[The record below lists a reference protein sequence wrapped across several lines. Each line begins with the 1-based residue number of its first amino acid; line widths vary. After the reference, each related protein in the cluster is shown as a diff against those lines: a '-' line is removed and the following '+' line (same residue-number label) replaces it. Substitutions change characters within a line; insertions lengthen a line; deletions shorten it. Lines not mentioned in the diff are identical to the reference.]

1 MVQGWSGHL
10 RGQFQGVIGSIVKI
24 TNFIIIIFF
33 KVLQDARISV
43 RGELGG
49 QGVSLTISGLRRS
62 DAGQQ
67 RMRKYFD
74 QLFFKVVISFI

>member
-1 MVQGWSGHL
+1 MVTWSKD
-10 RGQFQGVIGSIVKI
+10 GQVISADSFKVKI
-24 TNFIIIIFF
+24 IITIIIIIIIIEFIFF

-62 DAGQQ
+62 DAGQ
-67 RMRKYFD
+67 
-74 QLFFKVVISFI
+74 

>member
-1 MVQGWSGHL
+1 MVTWSKD
-10 RGQFQGVIGSIVKI
+10 GQVISADSFKVKI
-24 TNFIIIIFF
+24 IITIIIIIIEFIFF

-62 DAGQQ
+62 DAGQ
-67 RMRKYFD
+67 
-74 QLFFKVVISFI
+74 

>member
-1 MVQGWSGHL
+1 MVTWSKD
-10 RGQFQGVIGSIVKI
+10 GQVISADSFKVKI
-24 TNFIIIIFF
+24 IITIIIIIIIEFIFF

-62 DAGQQ
+62 DAGQ
-67 RMRKYFD
+67 
-74 QLFFKVVISFI
+74 